1 MSGLEFFVSRSV
13 QYIQVMFHG
22 LFHVN
27 LSSFLDQTSTALV
40 FYSLNV
46 DLNVVGKEM
55 EYYMRHF
62 MSE

>member
-1 MSGLEFFVSRSV
+1 MSGLEFCVSRSV
-13 QYIQVMFHG
+13 QYIQVMFYS
-22 LFHVN
+22 LFRVN